1 MSIKFTSLYM
11 KSDDKCNNNNELSSI
26 INLLLQFRTDIK
38 MFHWQTE
45 SFAYHKISDELLSSI
60 DDLSDQLVEALSGV
74 LNTRPLALG
83 RNPSGI
89 NFPKVNS
96 SIIVKDI
103 NTDLFLNELDRVTDV
118 LRNATSSFLKFS
130 EIANIRD
137 EILGAIDK
145 AKYLMS
151 FK

>member
-38 MFHWQTE
+38 MFHWQTD

-74 LNTRPLALG
+74 LNTRP
-83 RNPSGI
+83 
-89 NFPKVNS
+89 KVNS
-96 SIIVKDI
+96 SILVRDI
-103 NTDLFLNELDRVTDV
+103 DTDLFLNELDRVSDV
-118 LRNATSSFLKFS
+118 LRNKTKIMTFS

>member
-11 KSDDKCNNNNELSSI
+11 KSDDKCDNSELSSI

-38 MFHWQTE
+38 MYHWQTD

-60 DDLSDQLVEALSGV
+60 DDLSDQLVEALSGL
-74 LNTRPLALG
+74 LNTRPLAL
-83 RNPSGI
+83 
-89 NFPKVNS
+89 VNS
-96 SIIVKDI
+96 SIMIRNIDL
-103 NTDLFLNELDRVTDV
+103 DLFLNELDRVSDV
-118 LRNATSSFLKFS
+118 LRNKTKIAKFS

>member
-1 MSIKFTSLYM
+1 M
-11 KSDDKCNNNNELSSI
+11 KSDDKCNNNELSSI

-38 MFHWQTE
+38 MFHWQTN

-74 LNTRPLALG
+74 LNTRPSMRL
-83 RNPSGI
+83 RDPTHPC
-89 NFPKVNS
+89 PKVNS
-96 SIIVKDI
+96 SILVRNIEL
-103 NTDLFLNELDRVTDV
+103 DLFLNELDRVSDV
-118 LRNATSSFLKFS
+118 LRNATSISSLKFS

-145 AKYLMS
+145 AKYLMT

>member
-11 KSDDKCNNNNELSSI
+11 KSDNNDNNELSSI

-60 DDLSDQLVEALSGV
+60 DDSSDKLIEALSGL
-74 LNTRPLALG
+74 LNIR
-83 RNPSGI
+83 
-89 NFPKVNS
+89 PKVNC
-96 SIIVKDI
+96 SIMVRNVDK
-103 NTDLFLNELDRVTDV
+103 DLFLNELDEVSDV
-118 LRNATSSFLKFS
+118 LRNATKIVKFS

-137 EILGAIDK
+137 EILGAINK
-145 AKYLMS
+145 AKYLMT

>member
-38 MFHWQTE
+38 MFHWQTN

-74 LNTRPLALG
+74 LNTRPVMLG
-83 RNPSGI
+83 H
-89 NFPKVNS
+89 S
-96 SIIVKDI
+96 SIMIRDV
-103 NTDLFLNELDRVTDV
+103 NTDLFLNELDRVSDV

-137 EILGAIDK
+137 EILGEIDK
-145 AKYLMS
+145 SKYLMT

>member
-11 KSDDKCNNNNELSSI
+11 KSDNKCDNNELSSI

-38 MFHWQTE
+38 IYHWQTE

-60 DDLSDQLVEALSGV
+60 DDLSDKLVEALLGI
-74 LNTRPLALG
+74 LNIRPE
-83 RNPSGI
+83 
-89 NFPKVNS
+89 VNS
-96 SIIVKDI
+96 SILVRDVNKD
-103 NTDLFLNELDRVTDV
+103 LLLNELNGVSNV
-118 LRNATSSFLKFS
+118 LRNKTKIMTFS

-137 EILGAIDK
+137 ELLGAIDK
-145 AKYLMS
+145 AKYLMT

>member
-11 KSDDKCNNNNELSSI
+11 KSDNECDNNELNCI

-38 MFHWQTE
+38 IYHWQTE

-60 DDLSDQLVEALSGV
+60 DDLSDKLVEALLGI
-74 LNTRPLALG
+74 LNIRPE
-83 RNPSGI
+83 
-89 NFPKVNS
+89 VNS
-96 SIIVKDI
+96 SILVRDVNKD
-103 NTDLFLNELDRVTDV
+103 LLLNELNGVSNV
-118 LRNATSSFLKFS
+118 LRNKTKIMTFS

-137 EILGAIDK
+137 ELLGAIDK
-145 AKYLMS
+145 AKYLMT

>member
-38 MFHWQTE
+38 MFHWQTD

-60 DDLSDQLVEALSGV
+60 DDLSDQLVEGLSGV
-74 LNTRPLALG
+74 LNIRPLALG
-83 RNPSGI
+83 HSSEGLDI
-89 NFPKVNS
+89 PKVNS
-96 SIIVKDI
+96 SIMVRDI
-103 NTDLFLNELDRVTDV
+103 ETDLFLNELDRVSDV
-118 LRNATSSFLKFS
+118 LRNKTKIMTFS

-137 EILGAIDK
+137 ELLGAIDK
-145 AKYLMS
+145 AKYLMT

>member
-38 MFHWQTE
+38 MFHWQTN

-74 LNTRPLALG
+74 LNTRP
-83 RNPSGI
+83 
-89 NFPKVNS
+89 KVNS
-96 SIIVKDI
+96 SILVRNIEL
-103 NTDLFLNELDRVTDV
+103 DLFLNELDRVSDV
-118 LRNATSSFLKFS
+118 LRNATSISSLKFS

>member
-38 MFHWQTE
+38 MFHWQTD

-74 LNTRPLALG
+74 LNTRP
-83 RNPSGI
+83 
-89 NFPKVNS
+89 KVNS
-96 SIIVKDI
+96 SILVRDI
-103 NTDLFLNELDRVTDV
+103 DTDLFLNELDRVSDV

-137 EILGAIDK
+137 EILGVIDK
-145 AKYLMS
+145 VKYLMT

>member
-1 MSIKFTSLYM
+1 M
-11 KSDDKCNNNNELSSI
+11 KSDNNDNNELSSI

-60 DDLSDQLVEALSGV
+60 DDSSDKLIEALSGL
-74 LNTRPLALG
+74 LNIR
-83 RNPSGI
+83 
-89 NFPKVNS
+89 PKVNC
-96 SIIVKDI
+96 SIMVRNVDK
-103 NTDLFLNELDRVTDV
+103 DLFLNELDEVSDV
-118 LRNATSSFLKFS
+118 LRNATKIVKFS

-137 EILGAIDK
+137 EILGEIDK

>member
-38 MFHWQTE
+38 MFHWQTN

-74 LNTRPLALG
+74 LNTRP
-83 RNPSGI
+83 
-89 NFPKVNS
+89 KVNS
-96 SIIVKDI
+96 SIMIRDI
-103 NTDLFLNELDRVTDV
+103 ELDLFLNELDRVSDV

-137 EILGAIDK
+137 EILGEIDK
-145 AKYLMS
+145 SKYLMT

>member
-74 LNTRPLALG
+74 LNTRP
-83 RNPSGI
+83 
-89 NFPKVNS
+89 KVNS
-96 SIIVKDI
+96 SILVRDI
-103 NTDLFLNELDRVTDV
+103 ELDLFLNELDRVSDV
-118 LRNATSSFLKFS
+118 LRNATSISSLKFS

>member
-1 MSIKFTSLYM
+1 M
-11 KSDDKCNNNNELSSI
+11 KSDDKCDNSELSSI

-38 MFHWQTE
+38 MYHWQTD

-60 DDLSDQLVEALSGV
+60 DDLSDQLVEALSGI
-74 LNTRPLALG
+74 LNTRPSMRLENAKHFHPLAL
-83 RNPSGI
+83 
-89 NFPKVNS
+89 VNS
-96 SIIVKDI
+96 SIMIRDI
-103 NTDLFLNELDRVTDV
+103 DLDLFLNELDRVSDV
-118 LRNATSSFLKFS
+118 LRNKTKIMTFS